1 MDATKLGIDFA
12 ELITPGLTILIA
24 LVFTMWF
31 KDLATKM
38 AKGVMFKMNRA
49 FNEGDSVII
58 DGQDAVIVR
67 IGMTET
73 VFGIYGEKGYTWRYV
88 PNERIPMLKLEK
100 IVNKDVHLDTPM
112 EKALQIQKQLDE
124 LQNQR
129 ISENQAKIDEMSKSK
144 KK

>member
-1 MDATKLGIDFA
+1 
-12 ELITPGLTILIA
+12 
-24 LVFTMWF
+24 
-31 KDLATKM
+31 
-38 AKGVMFKMNRA
+38 MFKMNRA

-58 DGQDAVIVR
+58 DGADAVIVR
-67 IGMTET
+67 IGLTET

-88 PNERIPMLKLEK
+88 PNERIPFLKLEK

-129 ISENQAKIDEMSKSK
+129 ISENQAKIDEITK

>member
-1 MDATKLGIDFA
+1 MDATTIGIDFA
-12 ELITPGLTILIA
+12 ELITPGLTVLIA

-38 AKGVMFKMNRA
+38 AKGLAFKMNRA

-58 DGQDAVIVR
+58 DGADAVIVR

-73 VFGIYGEKGYTWRYV
+73 VFGIYGDKGYTWRYV
-88 PNERIPMLKLEK
+88 PNERIPFLKLEK
-100 IVNKDVHLDTPM
+100 IVNNDVHLDTPM
-112 EKALQIQKQLDE
+112 EKALQIQKQLDA
-124 LQNQR
+124 LQDQK
-129 ISENQAKIDEMSKSK
+129 ISENQQKIEEISK

>member
-1 MDATKLGIDFA
+1 MDATTIGIDFA
-12 ELITPGLTILIA
+12 ELITPGLTVLIA

-38 AKGVMFKMNRA
+38 AKGLAFKMNRA

-58 DGQDAVIVR
+58 DGADAVIVR

-88 PNERIPMLKLEK
+88 PNERIPFLKLEK

-112 EKALQIQKQLDE
+112 EKALQIQKQLDA
-124 LQNQR
+124 LQDQK
-129 ISENQAKIDEMSKSK
+129 ISENQQKIEEISK

>member
-1 MDATKLGIDFA
+1 MDATTIGIDFA
-12 ELITPGLTILIA
+12 ELITPGLTVLIA

-38 AKGVMFKMNRA
+38 AKGLAFKMNRA

-58 DGQDAVIVR
+58 DGADAVIVR

-88 PNERIPMLKLEK
+88 PNERIPFLKLEK

-129 ISENQAKIDEMSKSK
+129 ISENQAKIDEISKTK
-144 KK
+144 K

>member
-1 MDATKLGIDFA
+1 MDATKLGFDFA
-12 ELITPGLTILIA
+12 ELITPGLTVLIA

-31 KDLATKM
+31 KDLATKI
-38 AKGVMFKMNRA
+38 AKGAMFKMNRA
-49 FNEGDSVII
+49 FDEGDSVII
-58 DGQDAVIVR
+58 DGADAVIVR
-67 IGMTET
+67 IGLTET

-88 PNERIPMLKLEK
+88 PNERIPFLKLEK

-129 ISENQAKIDEMSKSK
+129 ISENQAKIDEITK

>member
-38 AKGVMFKMNRA
+38 EKGVMFKMNRA

>member
-1 MDATKLGIDFA
+1 MDATTIGIDFA
-12 ELITPGLTILIA
+12 ELITPGLTVLIA

-38 AKGVMFKMNRA
+38 AKGLAFKMNRA

-58 DGQDAVIVR
+58 DGADAVIVR

-73 VFGIYGEKGYTWRYV
+73 VFGIYGDKGYTWRYV
-88 PNERIPMLKLEK
+88 PNERIPFLKLEK

-112 EKALQIQKQLDE
+112 EKALQIQKQLDA
-124 LQNQR
+124 LQDQK
-129 ISENQAKIDEMSKSK
+129 ISENQQKIEEISK